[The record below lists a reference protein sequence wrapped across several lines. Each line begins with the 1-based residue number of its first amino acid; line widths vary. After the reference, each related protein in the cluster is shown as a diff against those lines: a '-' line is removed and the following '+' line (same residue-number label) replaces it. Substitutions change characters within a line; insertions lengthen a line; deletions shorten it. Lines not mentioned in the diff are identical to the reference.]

1 MTECGHLKG
10 RNKDMEFLFVLFIC
24 PIVVLL
30 ATRLSVKQWFVMPI
44 VTFIVFTILTVTVF
58 NATFFIWAVMY
69 SLLSLTVS
77 LTMKFKRRNVNV

>member
-1 MTECGHLKG
+1 
-10 RNKDMEFLFVLFIC
+10 MEFLFALIIC

-30 ATRLSVKQWFVMPI
+30 ATRLLVKKWFVMPI

-77 LTMKFKRRNVNV
+77 LTMKYKRRNVNV

>member
-1 MTECGHLKG
+1 
-10 RNKDMEFLFVLFIC
+10 MEFLFVLLIC

-30 ATRLSVKQWFVMPI
+30 ATRIIYHLVKKWFVMPT

-77 LTMKFKRRNVNV
+77 LTMKYKKRDVKV